1 MNPTTDAL
9 RVQIGKE
16 NTWGTRAAA
25 TARLALMDS
34 CTINPD
40 TQVASFKKMGSLSPA
55 RRTAVKSRSAKASL
69 SGTASYEQIGYMLE
83 ALFGIANPTE
93 ESGTYTR
100 GYAAPD
106 NSQPDPRFLS
116 IEYGDGVV
124 GGPNYGMTGGIV
136 SKLVLS
142 TKAGDVTTFKADLLG
157 KAAQSVTLTAGIEE
171 PAEITPIMAGDWSV
185 SIDPAGVEAGTT
197 PLTATI
203 TNLELTI
210 DTQRSLRGGVGSFT
224 PKAWSGKAWK
234 GSLKMTLEFEAQA
247 KAMLDAVLADG
258 LIQRVIRLNAT
269 NGNNALTV
277 DFSGSTTQAPAI
289 VTNDGGTITVD
300 FNFEGIV
307 DLTMDNWLVCELVN
321 AIATL

>member
-16 NTWGTRAAA
+16 NTWGNRAAA

-40 TQVASFKKMGSLSPA
+40 MQVASFKKMGSLSPA

-83 ALFGIANPTE
+83 ALFGIAAPAE
-93 ESGTYTR
+93 ESGIYTR
-100 GYAAPD
+100 NYAAPD
-106 NSQPDPRFLS
+106 NTQPDPRFLS
-116 IEYGDGVV
+116 LEYGDGVN

-136 SKLVLS
+136 SKLVIS
-142 TKAGDVTTFKADLLG
+142 TKAGDASTFKADLLG
-157 KAAQSVTLTAGIEE
+157 KSAQPITLTDGIEE
-171 PAEITPIMAGDWSV
+171 PADITPIMAGDWSV
-185 SIDPAGVEAGTT
+185 AIDNPGVEPGTT

-203 TNLELTI
+203 TSLELTI
-210 DTQRSLRGGVGSFT
+210 DTQRTLRGGVGSIT

-234 GSLKMTLEFEAQA
+234 GGLKMTLEFEAQA
-247 KAMLDAVLADG
+247 KAMLDAILADG
-258 LIQRVIRLNAT
+258 LIQRVIRLSAG
-269 NGNNALTV
+269 NGDNALHV

-289 VTNDGGTITVD
+289 VTNDSGTITVD
-300 FNFEGIV
+300 FSFDGIV
-307 DLTMDNWLVCELVN
+307 DLGMDNWLTCELIN